1 MVAKSSE
8 NDVEQAPSTLAG
20 ARPEPTNEEAWH
32 LSRSGSRAV
41 RGFDFQ
47 HVVGAWLASQ
57 IATGKLVTDRL
68 IPEGFADLHLEGAD
82 RVRYEV
88 KSRQAKRGPF
98 SASEASGHIA
108 DALTKLPSDARL
120 VVVLEKGI
128 KGWDIDSGV
137 YGTEIPLNSLFD
149 EFGEIGKLI
158 QHRIDRGDHS
168 TEVFEELIG
177 NASILVVPWDWLV
190 SETKSEIRSI
200 RELPGAAIA
209 WIARDLQSTIA
220 AAADKNAEVEYQ
232 NRFGVDRT
240 MLVNE
245 INSSAELIDLDSIE
259 YALSTG
265 ICSAIDLTPSEAGD
279 AYYEGVSTQLGHVG
293 ADLVVP
299 RPDLV
304 TEVLKGLEDGKTTLL
319 EGPSGIGKSA
329 VLWTLPLA
337 LPGVLWFKVNRVSS
351 DDVSQ
356 IVRLLN
362 AHEASPG
369 APVGI
374 LVDGVGNS
382 EMLGWSRLQ
391 AALADMPGVHLVGS
405 VRSED
410 MFVLGDVADFTTVQ
424 VSLNEQSAETIYNG
438 LIRRGKTSEAHW
450 REAFEKC
457 NGLTLEF
464 THLLTQGKRLS
475 DVIADQINKRINEIR
490 VHELEVLARVA
501 VADRWSAS
509 VEIEA
514 LRQSLG
520 ISAWE
525 IRSALGRLNQEHL
538 LIEVDGALKGV
549 HQIRSTAIVDAIHD
563 APPPKLDSTV
573 LNVLRILHGTSLTRF
588 VFEVVK
594 DRPDLSNLI
603 IGELKQLSDDNAG
616 ILEASLRGLELFD
629 FWNQSARWLEIV
641 RRHNVAPAHI
651 PLVYLFAVGDID
663 PPEISAPEI
672 RESVAEM
679 VAGGMDSDFREAL
692 INEIGVPKIA
702 SMLVNIREIEHISR
716 LLRSLIRTGTD
727 WHEMVSCVTANSDFL
742 DTLNRS
748 PLSDLADCVALAL
761 EVSEELAT
769 ELVGAVGGT
778 EFVFKKFRSED
789 PWILELRLVDDDGE
803 RVGYARFLHVSDVD
817 QGDPRDRSIKI
828 GQLLLR
834 TLPNITKVDVHAVLP
849 GGHKLEIDGFDHTA
863 SGLLRKYDHHPV
875 IARTNQERMCL
886 AHLHFGTCET
896 ERLTRFSQLLP
907 KCVGL
912 LEEFGTMFARRDF
925 ARSDLTRLEKRRL
938 KLLQEATDIAPG
950 VGPDPLSDEPETQ
963 VGDPL
968 SAFILNVCGNALPR
982 FSQPKGYLSL
992 SAFVNQTLIAKD
1004 IPAIKREPWWL
1015 IGRDCPGAE
1024 LDGISDLLSDLDA
1037 MIIELSSNPDSL
1049 AEMSKV
1055 AKAGPRI
1062 RALTRAAEF
1071 SRAKTRRRI
1080 EKRRQEVTDAFVSL
1094 GLPLQIYWYDGDP
1107 SSNEL
1112 PNFAVAVELQT
1123 LADWGPT
1130 VEKLLPTVKGC
1141 ESLGESPLLVPLIN
1155 GKSVKPLAWR
1165 HLNSKLW
1172 PGNDSNEFDE
1182 QLPPPV
1188 EQRLTKLVLAANV
1201 ALQTYS
1207 GLSIISDKVG
1217 SRDELESMRLRSK
1230 NSYDDAITEI
1240 RKLPEDELTK
1250 LILEWF
1256 DASASSVELEWDNH
1270 IEAGTFAA
1278 NAVGGGL
1285 GLNSDHQEQFMGLLM
1300 LTLEWDLAPA
1310 RALQLLAS

>member
-8 NDVEQAPSTLAG
+8 NDVEQAPSSLAG

-68 IPEGFADLHLEGAD
+68 IPEGFADLHLEGPD
-82 RVRYEV
+82 KVRYEV

-128 KGWDIDSGV
+128 KGWDIDSDV
-137 YGTEIPLNSLFD
+137 YGTEIPLNSLID
-149 EFGEIGKLI
+149 EFGELGKLI

-240 MLVNE
+240 MLVNG

-356 IVRLLN
+356 IVRLLK

-424 VSLNEQSAETIYNG
+424 VSLNEQSAETVYNG

-475 DVIADQINKRINEIR
+475 DVIADQINKRINENR

-525 IRSALGRLNQEHL
+525 IRSALSRLNQEHL

-549 HQIRSTAIVDAIHD
+549 HQIRSTAIVNAIHD
-563 APPPKLDSTV
+563 TPPPKLDSTV
-573 LNVLRILHGTSLTRF
+573 LNVLRILLGTSLTRF

-603 IGELKQLSDDNAG
+603 IGELKQLSDDNAEN
-616 ILEASLRGLELFD
+616 LEASLKGLELFD

-641 RRHNVAPAHI
+641 RRHNVAPAYI

-716 LLRSLIRTGTD
+716 LLRSLIRTGID
-727 WHEMVSCVTANSDFL
+727 WHEMVSCVRANTEFL
-742 DTLNRS
+742 DTLRRS
-748 PLSDLADCVALAL
+748 ALPDFADCVAMAS
-761 EVSEELAT
+761 EVSEELAN
-769 ELVGAVGGT
+769 EIVEAVGGPDY
-778 EFVFKKFRSED
+778 VFQKFRSED
-789 PWILELRLVDDDGE
+789 PWITELKLLDDENE

-834 TLPNITKVDVHAVLP
+834 TLPNITKVNVQAVLP
-849 GGHKLEIDGFDHTA
+849 GGHKLEIDGHDHTA
-863 SGLLRKYDHHPV
+863 SGLLRKYDNHPL
-875 IARTNQERMCL
+875 ITRTNRERISL
-886 AHLHFGTCET
+886 AHLHFGTNET
-896 ERLTRFSQLLP
+896 KRMVRFSQLLP
-907 KCVGL
+907 KCVSLVEDFGL
-912 LEEFGTMFARRDF
+912 LFARRDF
-925 ARSDLTRLEKRRL
+925 STSEWTRLERRRL
-938 KLLQEATDIAPG
+938 KLQQAAIDIAPG
-950 VGPDPLSDEPETQ
+950 IGPDPLAGESKIE

-968 SAFILNVCGNALPR
+968 SALIWDICGNALPR
-982 FSQPKGYLSL
+982 LSRPNGYRALSV
-992 SAFVNQTLIAKD
+992 FVNQTLIGKD
-1004 IPAIKREPWWL
+1004 IPAIRLEPWFL
-1015 IGRDCPGAE
+1015 IGRDCPEAE
-1024 LDGISDLLSDLDA
+1024 LDELSKLLSDLDA

-1055 AKAGPRI
+1055 AKAGPRL

-1094 GLPLQIYWYDGDP
+1094 GLPLQVYWYDGDP
-1107 SSNEL
+1107 LTSKLS
-1112 PNFAVAVELQT
+1112 NFAVAVELET
-1123 LADWGPT
+1123 LADWGTT

-1141 ESLGESPLLVPLIN
+1141 ESLGESPLLVPLMN
-1155 GKSVKPLAWR
+1155 GKSVKLLARR

-1172 PGNDSNEFDE
+1172 PDNDSNEFDE
-1182 QLPPPV
+1182 QLPPPMTQHLSTHV
-1188 EQRLTKLVLAANV
+1188 IAANL
-1201 ALQTYS
+1201 ALTSYS
-1207 GLSIISDKVG
+1207 GLSIIKGEVDHHEHLANM
-1217 SRDELESMRLRSK
+1217 RDRTVNAFK
-1230 NSYDDAITEI
+1230 DAIGEI
-1240 RKLPEDELTK
+1240 RALSKDQVTEFLLSWFYNNAASVDR
-1250 LILEWF
+1250 EW
-1256 DASASSVELEWDNH
+1256 AGE
-1270 IEAGTFAA
+1270 ITAGTFAA
-1278 NAVGGGL
+1278 NAAAAEL
-1285 GLNSDHQEQFMGLLM
+1285 GLDSDQREGLMGQLM
-1300 LTLEWDLAPA
+1300 LSLEWDSDPSK
-1310 RALQLLAS
+1310 ALQLLES